1 VVCIRRCCVWL
12 ELSDDETCSFGIV
25 DIEHSRNAVAAAMG
39 STCAR
44 GAIALASHLSL
55 LRFLPA
61 PWQPNQS
68 PDYHVF
74 YEPVA
79 RQLAAG
85 RGFYLPS
92 GKPALTYPPGIPMV
106 YGATFWLAD
115 RCGLSHEVSVAALQ
129 ALLTIFSTMLVA
141 ALAVRCY
148 GARIALLVAYSGQ
161 PIPFICGSANS
172 LREKV

>member
-1 VVCIRRCCVWL
+1 MMRPAALASWISSIR
-12 ELSDDETCSFGIV
+12 ETPLQRRWV
-25 DIEHSRNAVAAAMG
+25 PLALAA
-39 STCAR
+39 
-44 GAIALASHLSL
+44 AIALASHLSL